1 MAMRAGYTSVVSHRS
16 GETEDTTIADL
27 AVCTAAAQIKTGA
40 LCRSDRVAKYN
51 RLLLIEKELGPQ
63 PNTPDAAHSLSTVRP
78 GSRAA
83 NAIESTAERAG
94 GMCRRARNTTAN
106 RPCGRR
112 ARPRCIGSTSPRERF
127 IAGCPAT
134 DEQTAWRLP
143 AAVGSIGLRGRGGLV
158 AAMRNG
164 FHLFDT
170 ETEKLTFL
178 VNPEPDVTT
187 KSTQRRQGLAGG
199 TFLGGHDGRTP
210 EKQPVGSLYRL
221 DADHRITRMA
231 GDVKVSNGLA
241 WSPDGRTLYHS
252 DSRGGTIFRYAYD
265 PETGALGN
273 REVFVR
279 MQADWGRPDGGATD
293 EEGCY
298 WGCGISAGRINRF
311 SPSGALIAVCRD
323 AG

>member
-1 MAMRAGYTSVVSHRS
+1 LSQRLNVPVECVV
-16 GETEDTTIADL
+16 D
-27 AVCTAAAQIKTGA
+27 
-40 LCRSDRVAKYN
+40 
-51 RLLLIEKELGPQ
+51 
-63 PNTPDAAHSLSTVRP
+63 
-78 GSRAA
+78 
-83 NAIESTAERAG
+83 
-94 GMCRRARNTTAN
+94 ARNTTGES
-106 RPCGRR
+106 PLWS
-112 ARPRCIGSTSPRERF
+112 AREAALYWVDIP
-127 IAGCPAT
+127 AGAIHRWCPAT

-187 KSTQRRQGLAGG
+187 SRLNDGKVSPEGRFWAG
-199 TFLGGHDGRTP
+199 TMDERP

-311 SPSGALIAVCRD
+311 SPSGALIAFVEMPVTHPTMPCFGGPDGRTLYVTSLRENLTEAELAKTPQ
-323 AG
+323 AGGVFMLEPGVGGAPSALYKG